1 MGHTS
6 GKQQWTEIVLEF
18 EEYLFHLGRSRN
30 SIDSYGLA
38 LKRFG
43 HFYRTELKKTG
54 PYVPKL
60 QETDLQA
67 FVDYLRSTQY
77 LAAST
82 VNTRIAALRS
92 FTRFALEK
100 RLHRRDIARGLKT
113 FFIQPSPKNDRLTK
127 GEIRRLVTAVNLNAR
142 NGLRDLAIIQL
153 LLQCGLR
160 VNEVHSLCIDDVVIN
175 KKDGRIRV
183 RDEKT
188 RSERILPL
196 NASARSACRKYLV
209 MRGDA
214 AGKEPL
220 FLSQHGERLAIKSI
234 KHLVKKYLCM
244 AGRPDLSARDL
255 RHNLG
260 RGLYEE
266 TKDITTVQHM
276 LGHRSIATTIR
287 YIKPTD
293 KEIAEAVEQLPAN
306 VYHEEPKE

>member
-6 GKQQWTEIVLEF
+6 GKQQWTEIVSEF

-30 SIDSYGLA
+30 SIDSYGLT

-43 HFYRTELKKTG
+43 HFYRTELKKSG
-54 PYVPKL
+54 PYVSKL

-77 LAAST
+77 LTAST
-82 VNTRIAALRS
+82 VNTKIAALRA
-92 FTRFALEK
+92 FTRYTLEK

-113 FFIQPSPKNDRLTK
+113 YFIQPSPQTARLTK
-127 GEIRRLVTAVNLNAR
+127 GEIRRLVTAVNLNAK
-142 NGLRDLAIIQL
+142 NGLRDLAIVQL

-160 VNEVHSLCIDDVVIN
+160 VNEVHNLCIDDVAIN

-196 NASARSACRKYLV
+196 NASARNAFKKYLA
-209 MRGDA
+209 MRGDT
-214 AGKEPL
+214 AGIEPL

-234 KHLVKKYLCM
+234 KHLAKKYLCM

-266 TKDITTVQHM
+266 TKDITAVQHM

-293 KEIAEAVEQLPAN
+293 KEIAAAVEQLPAN
-306 VYHEEPKE
+306 VYHEEPEE